1 MGIVPNAQTKSLN
14 TFFIGVTLKQ
24 VLTVQFTAESTLNM
38 STCIFMDFC

>member
-24 VLTVQFTAESTLNM
+24 VLMVQFTTESTLVFLW
-38 STCIFMDFC
+38 IFVKI